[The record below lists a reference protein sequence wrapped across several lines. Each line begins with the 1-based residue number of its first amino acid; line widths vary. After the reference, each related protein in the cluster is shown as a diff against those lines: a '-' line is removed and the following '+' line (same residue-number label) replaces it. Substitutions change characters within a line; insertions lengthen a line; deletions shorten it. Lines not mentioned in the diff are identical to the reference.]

1 MKRNELMKPCPLCS
15 HNGEVNILCPI
26 CKGIGEVRDVPPSER
41 KKLRNNDSRLRASRT
56 GKYLSKHDWA
66 LIEDLTLSTATVARR
81 LNRSIKSIESARYR
95 LRKEKKGC
103 GKETEEPDAD

>member
-1 MKRNELMKPCPLCS
+1 MRRDELMKPCPLCL
-15 HNGEVNILCPI
+15 HNGEVNLSCPI
-26 CKGIGEVRDVPPSER
+26 CKGIGEIRDIPPSER

-66 LIEDLTLSTATVARR
+66 LIEDATLSTATVARR

-95 LRKEKKGC
+95 LRKEKEGY
-103 GKETEEPDAD
+103 GKKAEKPDAN

>member
-1 MKRNELMKPCPLCS
+1 MRRDELMKPCPLCTS
-15 HNGEVNILCPI
+15 RGEISLLCPV
-26 CKGIGEVRDVPPSER
+26 CKGIGEVRDIPSSER

-66 LIEDLTLSTATVARR
+66 LIEDATLSTATVARR

-103 GKETEEPDAD
+103 GKETEESNAD